1 MSATRELLEVQID
14 GSQVIVG
21 VFANAQEADRAR
33 GMLGADGFDLQSI
46 NVMAK
51 SLEEAEELAP
61 NRSSKNNQALT
72 EPEADRMQG
81 QVAVDRSVDGS
92 VDGGS
97 RINTGTAIGVLAGAG
112 GGAAAGL
119 AIREVPGIGALFT
132 DNPLVALIIFGL
144 IGAILG
150 AWGGSVAGIQV
161 AEEDTSYFTGE
172 LTNGAYLVAVRT
184 NRIDEA
190 LDVLRDAGARNL
202 TEYEGH

>member
-21 VFANAQEADRAR
+21 VFANAQEAERAR
-33 GMLGADGFDLQSI
+33 GMLGADGFDPQNI

-61 NRSSKNNQALT
+61 NRSPENNQALT

-81 QVAVDRSVDGS
+81 QVAVGT
-92 VDGGS
+92 GPGETS
-97 RINTGTAIGVLAGAG
+97 RINSGTVVGVVAGVAG
-112 GGAAAGL
+112 GVATGL
-119 AIREVPGIGALFT
+119 AMREVPGLDVLFAGGAIL
-132 DNPLVALIIFGL
+132 PMVIFGI

-150 AWGGSVAGIQV
+150 GWGGSAAGIQV
-161 AEEDTSYFTGE
+161 AEEDVSYFTGE
-172 LTNGAYLVAVRT
+172 LTTGAYLVAIRT

-202 TEYEGH
+202 SEYEAH

>member
-21 VFANAQEADRAR
+21 VFANAQEAERAR
-33 GMLGADGFDLQSI
+33 GMLGADGFDPQNI

-61 NRSSKNNQALT
+61 NRSPENNQALT

-81 QVAVDRSVDGS
+81 QVSVDRSI
-92 VDGGS
+92 GGES

-119 AIREVPGIGALFT
+119 AIREVPGIGGFFS
-132 DNPLVALIIFGL
+132 DGPLLAIIIFGL

-150 AWGGSVAGIQV
+150 AWGGSMAGIQV

-172 LTNGAYLVAVRT
+172 LTTGAYLVAVRT

-202 TEYEGH
+202 SEYEGH

>member
-1 MSATRELLEVQID
+1 VSATRELLEVQID

-21 VFANAQEADRAR
+21 VFANSQEAERAR
-33 GMLGADGFDLQSI
+33 GMLGADGFDPQSI

-61 NRSSKNNQALT
+61 NRSSENNQALT

-81 QVAVDRSVDGS
+81 QTAVGNTP
-92 VDGGS
+92 GEAS

-112 GGAAAGL
+112 GGVAAGL
-119 AIREVPGIGALFT
+119 AIREVPGIGALFAGG
-132 DNPLVALIIFGL
+132 PLLAMIVFGL
-144 IGAILG
+144 IGAVLG
-150 AWGGSVAGIQV
+150 AWGGSMAGIQV
-161 AEEDTSYFTGE
+161 DEEDTSYFTGE
-172 LTNGAYLVAVRT
+172 LTTGAYLVAVRT

-202 TEYEGH
+202 SEYEGH

>member
-1 MSATRELLEVQID
+1 VSATRELLEVQID

-21 VFANAQEADRAR
+21 VFADSQEAERAR

-51 SLEEAEELAP
+51 SLEEAQGLAP
-61 NRSSKNNQALT
+61 NRSSENNQVLT

-81 QVAVDRSVDGS
+81 QVAVGTTTEET
-92 VDGGS
+92 S

-112 GGAAAGL
+112 GGVAAGL
-119 AIREVPGIGALFT
+119 AIREVPGIGALFASG
-132 DNPLVALIIFGL
+132 PLLAMIVFGL
-144 IGAILG
+144 IGAVLG
-150 AWGGSVAGIQV
+150 AWGGSMAGIQV
-161 AEEDTSYFTGE
+161 AEEDVSYFTGE
-172 LTNGAYLVAVRT
+172 LTTGAYLVAVRT

-202 TEYEGH
+202 SEYESH